1 MEERAHLAKERF
13 MRRAVW
19 TIMATVLAV
28 TSIPAVFAAGSKDA
42 AGAPAAGA
50 YRFTMVI
57 YGTTGNPFWKKVV
70 AGATDTATT
79 LGVKLDIQY
88 AEDQAEKQVNI
99 LETAIGNKVD
109 GIGLIINYDDA
120 YDKVVEKART
130 AGIPV
135 VAYNIDDTRG
145 PAGNQRMAFIGQ
157 DFVTAGYLI
166 TKRLIDTYGIKK
178 GDLVVC
184 PVEHPAA
191 VYAAKRYEGV
201 KKALDEVGAVSEVLD
216 TGAISLE
223 DTLTKLTQYMVG
235 HPNTKAVLAMG
246 GMPMEV
252 APQAIREA
260 GLNIP
265 NAGFDITKKI
275 ITNILEGKSLATVD
289 QQPYYQGSFT
299 VMQLYLNRKFG
310 LLPCDINTGGAI
322 IDKSNAARVL
332 ELADTVR

>member
-1 MEERAHLAKERF
+1 M
-13 MRRAVW
+13 
-19 TIMATVLAV
+19 
-28 TSIPAVFAAGSKDA
+28 
-42 AGAPAAGA
+42 
-50 YRFTMVI
+50 
-57 YGTTGNPFWKKVV
+57 
-70 AGATDTATT
+70 

-88 AEDQAEKQVNI
+88 ADDQAEKQVNI
-99 LETAIGNKVD
+99 LETAIGNKVE
-109 GIGLIINYDDA
+109 GIGIVINYDDA
-120 YDKVVEKART
+120 YDKVVQKAMD

-135 VAYNIDDTRG
+135 IAYNIDDTKG
-145 PAGNQRMAFIGQ
+145 AAGNARMAFVGQ

-166 TKRLIDTYGIKK
+166 TKRMIQTYNIRK

-191 VYAAKRYEGV
+191 VYAAKRYQGI

-235 HPNTKAVLAMG
+235 HKDTKAVLAMG

-252 APQAIREA
+252 APQAIKEA
-260 GLNIP
+260 GLDIP
-265 NAGFDITKKI
+265 NAGFDITRKI
-275 ITNILEGKSLATVD
+275 ITNIIEGKSLATVD
-289 QQPYYQGSFT
+289 QQPYDQGAFT
-299 VMQLYLNRKFG
+299 VMQLYLNKKYG

-322 IDKSNAARVL
+322 IDKTKAARVL

>member
-1 MEERAHLAKERF
+1 MKRMKKAVSIILAA
-13 MRRAVW
+13 AV
-19 TIMATVLAV
+19 MAIFAQ
-28 TSIPAVFAAGSKDA
+28 SVFAAGAKDA
-42 AGAPAAGA
+42 GTAPAADA

-70 AGATDTATT
+70 AGATDTAST
-79 LGVKLDIQY
+79 LGIKLDIQY

-99 LETAIGNKVD
+99 LETAIGNKID

-120 YDKVVEKART
+120 YDKVVQKARD

-135 VAYNIDDTRG
+135 VAYNIDDTMG
-145 PAGNQRMAFIGQ
+145 AAGNKRMAFVGQ

-166 TKRLIDTYGIKK
+166 SKRLIETYGIKK

-235 HPNTKAVLAMG
+235 HKNTKAVLAMG

-252 APQAIREA
+252 APQAIKEA

-299 VMQLYLNRKFG
+299 VMQLYLNKKYG

-322 IDKSNAARVL
+322 IDKSNAAKVL